1 MWHASYWQIENSNHP
16 SDWLIR
22 FFFLT
27 FENFNLEQLTESLAE
42 YDRQQ
47 DTLLKENKK
56 LLKDNE
62 DLETEIESV
71 KREECVTQLV
81 TRFLG
86 QVVLHQSGLVW
97 SWCGNTKKRDE
108 VKEDLAQ
115 TLREIAEI

>member
-16 SDWLIR
+16 FDWLIS
-22 FFFLT
+22 FFVLT
-27 FENFNLEQLTESLAE
+27 FEKFNLEQLTESLAE

-71 KREECVTQLV
+71 KREECVTQFV
-81 TRFLG
+81 HFWVGFWYT
-86 QVVLHQSGLVW
+86 
-97 SWCGNTKKRDE
+97 
-108 VKEDLAQ
+108 
-115 TLREIAEI
+115 